1 MKEYILENGIK
12 LIYIKGTS
20 ELTSISIG
28 LEAGASQ
35 DGELL
40 GLAHV
45 TEHMIYKGTSN
56 RSEAMINEEFSK
68 LFGFSNAM
76 TNFPYVI
83 YYGSLLGE
91 DFYKG
96 VQLFSDI
103 LINATFPKEGFK
115 EEMDV
120 IVQELNEWD
129 EELDQYCEDRLLYNS
144 FKNNRLKYPIIGTKE
159 SLNKITLEDIRNF
172 YNKVYSPKNTSIA
185 VVTSLEFNDVKD
197 IVEEHFEIWDGDTVN
212 TLVESFEEPKTGI
225 FREERSSN
233 SCRVQMNFSIANLNE
248 LEMKAFRIFNE
259 YFAEGI
265 NSLLFDR
272 LRTKNGLVY
281 DVLSRISNEKYINL
295 YKVTFTTSKDKVDR
309 TLHEVNKAIKD
320 IKLLDDITIKEL
332 AKRIRIKKLFKE
344 EQSIQLA
351 KEVSTYSVMFKDYKV
366 YDDML
371 KCIENIKGDY
381 ILEVAK
387 RVLKESSI
395 EIIS

>member
-35 DGELL
+35 DGKLL
-40 GLAHV
+40 GLAHA
-45 TEHMIYKGTSN
+45 TEHMIYKGTKM

-68 LFGFSNAM
+68 LFGFYNAM
-76 TNFPYVI
+76 TNYPYVI
-83 YYGSLLGE
+83 YYGTLLGE

-96 VQLFSDI
+96 TQLFSDL

-120 IVQELNEWD
+120 IIEELNEWD

-144 FKNNRLKYPIIGTKE
+144 YESNRLKYPIIGTRE
-159 SLNKITLEDIRNF
+159 SLNNITLKDIRNF
-172 YNKVYSPKNTSIA
+172 YNKFYSPKNTSIA
-185 VVTSLEFNDVKD
+185 VVTALEFNDVKD
-197 IVEEHFEIWDGDTVN
+197 IIKECFESWVGEEVN
-212 TLVESFEEPKTGI
+212 TALESLEEPKSGI
-225 FREERSSN
+225 FKEERDNN
-233 SCRVQMNFSIANLNE
+233 SCKVQMNFSIANLNE
-248 LEMKAFRIFNE
+248 LEIKAFRIFNE

-281 DVLSRISNEKYINL
+281 DVLSRISNEKYIRF
-295 YKVTFTTSKDKVDR
+295 YKITFTTSKDKIEKSLSIVK
-309 TLHEVNKAIKD
+309 EAIND
-320 IKLLDDITIKEL
+320 IKILSDKEIQEL
-332 AKRIRIKKLFKE
+332 IKRIRIKKLFKE

-351 KEVSTYSVMFKDYKV
+351 KEVATYSAMFKDYKV
-366 YDDML
+366 YDNML
-371 KCIENIKGDY
+371 EGMENIKGDF
-381 ILEVAK
+381 IFQVAK
-387 RVLKESSI
+387 KVLEKSSI